1 MKRFMSLS
9 LIAFMISGCAWI
21 DDLGTDESKAQ
32 FEFSTSE
39 NLPEKYICI
48 SEQFPMTL
56 TDFDV
61 DSPLDDLVRIQ
72 MYENI
77 SKPLLTNQLTVVFA
91 QYNAETL
98 EPCPE
103 IDSLVGTTISVG
115 PNQCASVYIQ
125 GNACLPAFTAHI
137 TGTMKLTSFSTERQ
151 GRIEGTL
158 TGQLQDIQ
166 RIQTND
172 GNWRE
177 IVTDLGEIQGNFA
190 FTLHAG
196 AVWNP

>member
-1 MKRFMSLS
+1 
-9 LIAFMISGCAWI
+9 MISGCAWI

-32 FEFSTSE
+32 FEFSASE

-61 DSPLDDLVRIQ
+61 DSPWDNLVRIQ

-98 EPCPE
+98 
-103 IDSLVGTTISVG
+103 
-115 PNQCASVYIQ
+115 
-125 GNACLPAFTAHI
+125 
-137 TGTMKLTSFSTERQ
+137 
-151 GRIEGTL
+151 
-158 TGQLQDIQ
+158 
-166 RIQTND
+166 
-172 GNWRE
+172 
-177 IVTDLGEIQGNFA
+177 
-190 FTLHAG
+190 
-196 AVWNP
+196 